1 MKKFLAILLSVMLV
15 LTFGIVAFATGSIT
29 ISNNHGSDPEADGPT
44 TYTYYQVFDAAIADQ
59 PTVNSSTGIDSGD
72 GKVSYTIPGTASA
85 LATAIAALSIDNGT
99 TPLFTV
105 NLSNGTYYVTLNDTS
120 ATGADIAAA
129 LDGSAAV
136 KSNALSTGTFTKAA
150 GAANAT
156 ATGLADGYY
165 LITSSLGSKLAVQT
179 LGSNVTITE
188 KNVYPSI
195 DKKQKDTASGT
206 FGDTEVVAAI
216 GDTIYYSVEVYVPA
230 DANADIVVTDTMSS
244 GLTYDSSTGLSWAV
258 DSGSI
263 SPDVPANDPDPAVP
277 GDYVVGTATA
287 PATWTA
293 TIHPTANTLGK
304 TITITFQ
311 ATVDADCLT
320 DPTRNNT
327 ANLTYKTYTQS
338 DHVDY
343 TTYATGAVKY
353 DGATASESNGVLTA
367 TDATAGITYLNAT
380 FKLQVST
387 DSGSTW
393 SDLPVYKD
401 ANGYYRPLDPTASP
415 AETAVDIT
423 SDFNSTDSLTDG
435 QIMIRGLDSEKQYQL
450 VEITAPAGGYNLLTT
465 PAGLT
470 LTEDEKTNVSIT
482 EASGEPDANTTYLTP
497 ASVVKI
503 ENNTG
508 SNLPSTGGIG
518 TTIFYIVGAILV
530 LGAGILIVAKRRSA
544 ANAEQ

>member
-29 ISNNHGSDPEADGPT
+29 ISNNHGNDPEADGPT
-44 TYTYYQVFDAAIADQ
+44 TYTYYQVFDAAIASQ
-59 PTVNSSTGIDSGD
+59 PTVDPDTGVDSGD
-72 GKVSYTIPGTASA
+72 GKVSYTIPGTSSA

-105 NLSNGTYYVTLNDTS
+105 NLSNGTYYVTLNDQS
-120 ATGADIAAA
+120 ATAADIAAA
-129 LDGSAAV
+129 LDGSATV

-179 LGSNVTITE
+179 LGSNVEITE
-188 KNVYPSI
+188 KNVYPSV

-244 GLTYDSSTGLSWAV
+244 GLTYDSSTGLDWAV
-258 DSGSI
+258 SGGGTI
-263 SPDVPANDPDPAVP
+263 SADNPTATPDPIVN
-277 GDYVVGTATA
+277 DYIVGTATA

-293 TIHPTANTLGK
+293 TIHPTASTLGK

-320 DPTRNNT
+320 DTTRNNSVHM
-327 ANLTYKTYTQS
+327 AYKSYTQD

-353 DGATASESNGVLTA
+353 DGATATASEGVLTPTGA
-367 TDATAGITYLNAT
+367 AITYLNAT
-380 FKLQVST
+380 FKLQISR
-387 DSGSTW
+387 DNGSTW
-393 SDLPVYKD
+393 TDVSVYRD
-401 ANGYYRPLDPTASP
+401 ADGYYRPIDPTASP

-423 SDFNSTDSLTDG
+423 SDFDTTTSAADG
-435 QIMIRGLDSEKQYQL
+435 QIMIRGLDNGTGIKYQL

-470 LTEDEKTNVSIT
+470 LTEDEKTDVSIDA
-482 EASGEPDANTTYLTP
+482 ASGEPDANTTYLTA